1 MMNEDHRS
9 FLLIPSW
16 NYTFFSPYMFLFM
29 YYIFYFLFF
38 FFYYLF
44 SCFFFFVVHTVPACG
59 CFARGV

>member
-44 SCFFFFVVHTVPACG
+44 SCFFFL
-59 CFARGV
+59 